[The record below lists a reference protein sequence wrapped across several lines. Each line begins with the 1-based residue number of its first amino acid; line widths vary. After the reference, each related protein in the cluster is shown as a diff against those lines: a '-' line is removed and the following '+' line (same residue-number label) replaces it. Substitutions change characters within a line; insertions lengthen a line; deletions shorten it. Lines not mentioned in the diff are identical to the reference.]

1 MSCKIV
7 LDAPGILSP
16 GSTMYGRVV
25 CTFSSNTYI
34 KEIRCKLRGTETTSV
49 RHGKSTYVGSN
60 RFLDLRLRLLG
71 ESSLQSGVYE
81 YPFYFP
87 LPAGIPSSFEGEWG
101 SITYTLKAVVDMPL
115 AFNYKDKFTLTVT
128 VPIDFNKIRREL
140 QLMPIVHQNEK
151 IVCCWCCAS
160 EPITINLF
168 LEKDAFVLGEMAKVN
183 VEITNWS
190 NTNVEE
196 FILTLNRVTMYHCE
210 LEGARHTKEQELIGF
225 QNATG
230 VGAHG
235 KRTYTVNFQIPTTIS
250 VYNLTP
256 CQLIKQ
262 IFILRAEA
270 VLPICHQNL
279 TVDAE
284 IKLGHIGLHDN
295 NSTQETNLGFE
306 DLEGAN
312 YDTPPRYSALF

>member
-71 ESSLQSGVYE
+71 E
-81 YPFYFP
+81 
-87 LPAGIPSSFEGEWG
+87 
-101 SITYTLKAVVDMPL
+101 K
-115 AFNYKDKFTLTVT
+115 
-128 VPIDFNKIRREL
+128 
-140 QLMPIVHQNEK
+140 
-151 IVCCWCCAS
+151 
-160 EPITINLF
+160 
-168 LEKDAFVLGEMAKVN
+168 KDAFVLGEMAKVN